1 MVSAGVPENYEIFV
15 DKQDGYS
22 YYYPS
27 DWRVCRVVRVDSFKK
42 KITLLLL
49 GNTCLSRTGI

>member
-1 MVSAGVPENYEIFV
+1 MMSAGKPENYEIFV

-27 DWRVCRVVRVDSFKK
+27 DWRVCMYVCMILFNFLKLFSLTYFV
-42 KITLLLL
+42 
-49 GNTCLSRTGI
+49 RTGI